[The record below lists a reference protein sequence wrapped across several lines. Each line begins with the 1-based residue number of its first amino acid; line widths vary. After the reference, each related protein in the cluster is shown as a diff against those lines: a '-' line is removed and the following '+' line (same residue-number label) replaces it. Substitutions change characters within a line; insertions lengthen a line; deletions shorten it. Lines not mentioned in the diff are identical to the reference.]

1 MRIKALL
8 FTYNVCVHLVLK
20 STQIFFHC
28 SEQCYRQ
35 NCPLVQ
41 FLNISKVKLKERAPK
56 PHSSTFGHIPTLTLS
71 SGTYQTHG
79 EPVKELSSQTLNT
92 KGIFYF
98 FFPCWLSSFLF
109 WFNSSCLWT
118 GGDRRIQLGLK
129 STGWEFFLQVVWFF
143 RSGVRTIITKQE
155 KTQGV
160 GPGVTM
166 KTKSV
171 QVMGEIPV
179 EQSARDHP
187 CFIRCSVKTTTPLTY
202 RELFVVLLLSSLIV
216 KLLRCK

>member
-1 MRIKALL
+1 MGKCFIFKMLFLMRIKALL

-98 FFPCWLSSFLF
+98 FFPVGSAV
-109 WFNSSCLWT
+109 SCSGSIPRACEQEGT
-118 GGDRRIQLGLK
+118 GEYSWD
-129 STGWEFFLQVVWFF
+129 
-143 RSGVRTIITKQE
+143 
-155 KTQGV
+155 
-160 GPGVTM
+160 
-166 KTKSV
+166 
-171 QVMGEIPV
+171 
-179 EQSARDHP
+179 
-187 CFIRCSVKTTTPLTY
+187 
-202 RELFVVLLLSSLIV
+202 
-216 KLLRCK
+216 